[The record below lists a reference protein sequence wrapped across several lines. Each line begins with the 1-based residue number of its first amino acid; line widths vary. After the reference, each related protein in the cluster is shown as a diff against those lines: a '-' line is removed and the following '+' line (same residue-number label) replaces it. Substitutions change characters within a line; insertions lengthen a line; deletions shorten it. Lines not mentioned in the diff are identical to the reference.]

1 MSSYDLDRG
10 SSGIINKPNVERID
24 KELNGINKVRLRHY
38 NITEY
43 IITEVV
49 EVSEYKIKIKIT
61 DKVMY
66 SNVLP
71 GDNVSINFI
80 NEMKEECIING
91 IVELAQPTFPQFFMV
106 RVMHVEKYQDSRKNR
121 RYAINA
127 CANIIDENTELFGV
141 IKNVS
146 YSGFRVFSKV
156 AIEGR
161 KNVKVQMFIDENNTM
176 TLNAG
181 IVRKKQHL
189 NYNEYGFVILGIDQ
203 DERKQLESIIG
214 YISERENI

>member
-10 SSGIINKPNVERID
+10 SSGIIINKVDFERID
-24 KELNGINKVRLRHY
+24 KDLNGINKVRLRHY

-43 IITEVV
+43 IMTEVV

-66 SNVLP
+66 SNILP

-80 NEMKEECIING
+80 NEMKEECIVNG
-91 IVELAQPTFPQFFMV
+91 VVELAQPAFPQYFMV

-127 CANIIDENTELFGV
+127 CTNIIDQDIELFGV

-146 YSGFRVFSKV
+146 YSGFRLFSKV

-189 NYNEYGFVILGIDQ
+189 NYNEYGFVILGMDQ
-203 DERKQLESIIG
+203 SERIQFDSIINN
-214 YISERENI
+214 ISEKEK